1 MDTDE
6 RILEAFILN
15 HGRAATQ
22 ILEELEPEEVANL
35 LKEIPVELGT
45 KVLEPM
51 YAYKAS
57 RILER
62 LDRACAI
69 EILEAVDMKTAELV
83 MRQMEESHCNSLL
96 EGLASEV
103 SNPLRLKLKNQENT
117 VGALM
122 DPILFS
128 LRKSVRVGQALTF
141 LREHKRPVS
150 PHVFVV
156 NQDKTL
162 YGVVNLQ
169 DLFLADNETLITALA
184 NRDVPKLYDDIP
196 LETIINYES
205 WLYYYALP
213 VTDRADVLVGSL
225 KLETVRRGSV
235 KSEEMLDKQAIRAG
249 AALGELYRIGLTG
262 FLQSPGE

>member
-1 MDTDE
+1 MDTDK
-6 RILEAFILN
+6 RILEAFIQN

-35 LKEIPVELGT
+35 LQEIPVELAA
-45 KVLEPM
+45 KILEPM

-62 LDRACAI
+62 LDRAYAI
-69 EILEAVDMKTAELV
+69 EILEAVDLKTAELI
-83 MRQMEESHCNSLL
+83 MRQMEGSLRNSLL
-96 EGLASEV
+96 EGLASDL
-103 SNPLRLKLKNQENT
+103 SNPLRLKLKNPENT

-122 DPILFS
+122 DPIVFS

-141 LREHKRPVS
+141 LKEHRRPVS
-150 PHVFVV
+150 PYVFVV
-156 NQDKTL
+156 NPDKTL

-169 DLFLADNETLITALA
+169 DLFLAEEETPLTALA
-184 NRDVPKLYDDIP
+184 NCDVPKLYDDVP
-196 LETIINYES
+196 LETVINYES

-235 KSEEMLDKQAIRAG
+235 KSEEVLDKQAIRAG

-262 FLQSPGE
+262 FLRGPGE